1 MYFYTNNFIITIN
14 FRAGVKTC
22 FQNTPDFLRTV
33 TVDSEICLTVGFKVS
48 LFTLLFVPL
57 NTTYYTLFNYNT

>member
-1 MYFYTNNFIITIN
+1 MCKFDCIEIFEFY
-14 FRAGVKTC
+14 
-22 FQNTPDFLRTV
+22 
-33 TVDSEICLTVGFKVS
+33 LTVGFKVS